1 MKQQFRVGD
10 VTKIKPTAS
19 AALSSGHGLEAG
31 VFVKVIA
38 IDDVAVR
45 FGGITRGQ
53 VDALPETD
61 GISYEVRVVFEDPTN
76 PVHKVSRFVCWDELE
91 LLP

>member
-10 VTKIKPTAS
+10 VTKIKPTFS
-19 AALSSGHGLEAG
+19 PALSSGHGLEAG

-38 IDDVAVR
+38 VDDVSVR
-45 FGGITRGQ
+45 FGGLTREDMDE
-53 VDALPETD
+53 VPETD